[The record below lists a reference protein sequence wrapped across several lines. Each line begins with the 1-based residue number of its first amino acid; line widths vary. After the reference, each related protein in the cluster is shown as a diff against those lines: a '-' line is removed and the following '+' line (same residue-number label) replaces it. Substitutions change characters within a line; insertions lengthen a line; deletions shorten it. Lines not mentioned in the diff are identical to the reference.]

1 MKMRKIFLTAILA
14 VMVTIAFVLN
24 SCESKTYEDISDSSE
39 NPTYTKNI
47 GPIIASNCVSC
58 HSNGSQDPNLE
69 SYTEVKEAI
78 IEGDLICRIDDQSC
92 GSVMPQQG
100 RMPQTII
107 DMIKLWRDQGFVN

>member
-1 MKMRKIFLTAILA
+1 MRKIFLTAILA

-47 GPIIASNCVSC
+47 KNVIVNNCYPC
-58 HSNGSQDPNLE
+58 HSDAGENFPKMETYEQTKDAAQNGNM
-69 SYTEVKEAI
+69 
-78 IEGDLICRIDDQSC
+78 ICRIDDQSC

-100 RMPQTII
+100 RMPQTTI
-107 DMIKLWRDQGFVN
+107 DLIKLWVSQGYIN